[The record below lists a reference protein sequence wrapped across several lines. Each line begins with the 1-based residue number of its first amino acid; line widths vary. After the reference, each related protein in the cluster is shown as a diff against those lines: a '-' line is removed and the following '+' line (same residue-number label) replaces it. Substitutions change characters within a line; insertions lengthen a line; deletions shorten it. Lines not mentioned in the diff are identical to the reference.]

1 MNVNIIDGYRGI
13 SHVTAENIGDQNAGT
28 FGPDL
33 LVWDVGERLRCEQI
47 SNNLVKIK
55 DGAFTWQGRRGSID
69 AGKYDDL
76 DIENG
81 KQGEERIDTV
91 AIRYTKDS
99 MTKIEKFDLVV
110 IKGEISTVTGGARPP
125 ELVKDPIRNG
135 AILSEVALYNVY
147 IQHLNITAIIP
158 QFKVLPQ
165 YQELFNFIYPIG
177 SIYMSV
183 NSVNPGQLFGGT
195 WVEWGKGRVPV
206 GVDAGQEAFK
216 TVEKTGGKADHILS
230 VPEMPSHS
238 HTIRDHKHNVGPHA
252 HLTQEHAHNIMP
264 LHGTALP
271 AGEHRHGGRSD
282 KDAAKGT
289 DKNRYN
295 TAGADYQTNFTL
307 PDGKHVH
314 EVEISG
320 GETSMCD
327 RLPTNAVETQTVSC
341 DLRQTDNTGSSAAHN
356 NLQPY
361 ITCRMWKRTA

>member
-33 LVWDVGERLRCEQI
+33 LVWDVGEKLRCEQI

-110 IKGEISTVTGGARPP
+110 IKGEISTTTGGARPP
-125 ELVKDPIRNG
+125 EMVKDPIRNG
-135 AILSEVALYNVY
+135 AVLSEVALYNVY
-147 IQHLNITAIIP
+147 IQHLNITSITP
-158 QFKVLPQ
+158 QFKVLPR
-165 YQELFNFIYPIG
+165 YQELFDFIYPVG

-183 NSVNPGQLFGGT
+183 MSTNPGKIFGGT

-206 GVDAGQEAFK
+206 GVDSSLEAFK
-216 TVEKTGGKADHILS
+216 TVEKTGGKADHVLS
-230 VPEMPSHS
+230 TTELPSHS
-238 HTIRDHKHNVGPHA
+238 HTIGYHSHTIEPHNHITEPHS
-252 HLTQEHAHNIMP
+252 HGIPSLS
-264 LHGTALP
+264 GTAAT
-271 AGEHRHGGRSD
+271 AGSHTHGGRSD
-282 KDAAKGT
+282 KDAASGT
-289 DKNRYN
+289 AKNRYN
-295 TAGADYQTNFTL
+295 NAGVDTHPGFTL
-307 PDGKHVH
+307 PAGDHTH
-314 EVEISG
+314 
-320 GETSMCD
+320 
-327 RLPTNAVETQTVSC
+327 RVS
-341 DLRQTDNTGSSAAHN
+341 TEPGNTGSAIMNTNFVPLSTDASDLNATNSSGSGSAHN

>member
-33 LVWDVGERLRCEQI
+33 LVWDVGEKLRCEQI

-69 AGKYDDL
+69 VGKYDDL

-99 MTKIEKFDLVV
+99 ITNVEKFDLVV
-110 IKGEISTVTGGARPP
+110 IKGEISTTTGGARPP

-147 IQHLNITAIIP
+147 IQHLNITSITP
-158 QFKVLPQ
+158 RFKVLPQ
-165 YQELFNFIYPIG
+165 YQELFNVIYPVG

-183 NSVNPGQLFGGT
+183 NNVDPGQLFGGT
-195 WVEWGKGRVPV
+195 WAEWGKGRVPV
-206 GVDAGQEAFK
+206 GVDSGQEPFK
-216 TVEKTGGKADHILS
+216 TVEKTGGKVDHVLS
-230 VPEMPSHS
+230 TAEMPAHAHGINHHNHEVQPHRHLVEPHSHGIPALTGVTLESGSHS
-238 HTIRDHKHNVGPHA
+238 
-252 HLTQEHAHNIMP
+252 
-264 LHGTALP
+264 
-271 AGEHRHGGRSD
+271 HGGRSD
-282 KDAAKGT
+282 KDAASGT
-289 DKNRYN
+289 AKNRFN
-295 TAGADYQTNFTL
+295 NAGADLYTSFTTPAGEHTHRFETNPGNTGSAEMYTKAEKTDTGTTDL
-307 PDGKHVH
+307 
-314 EVEISG
+314 
-320 GETSMCD
+320 TT
-327 RLPTNAVETQTVSC
+327 TN
-341 DLRQTDNTGSSAAHN
+341 NTGSSSAHN

-361 ITCRMWKRTA
+361 ITCHMWKRTA